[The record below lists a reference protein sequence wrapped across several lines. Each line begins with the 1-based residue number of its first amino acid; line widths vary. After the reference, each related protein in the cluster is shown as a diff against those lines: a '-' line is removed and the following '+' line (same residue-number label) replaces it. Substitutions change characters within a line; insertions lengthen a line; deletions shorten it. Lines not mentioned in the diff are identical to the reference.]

1 MKSYITEEC
10 RAITV
15 FPVMYRCSNCRRR
28 LSNIERVCSSCGST
42 MRDAIVIVNE
52 TLQIAEKGRAI
63 RSWESEV
70 LDWMRRIINIAIN
83 TSSLLVGYY
92 FDITISILI
101 DLPLIGFSYWFNE
114 APIKLRRQTIEF

>member
-1 MKSYITEEC
+1 
-10 RAITV
+10 
-15 FPVMYRCSNCRRR
+15 
-28 LSNIERVCSSCGST
+28 